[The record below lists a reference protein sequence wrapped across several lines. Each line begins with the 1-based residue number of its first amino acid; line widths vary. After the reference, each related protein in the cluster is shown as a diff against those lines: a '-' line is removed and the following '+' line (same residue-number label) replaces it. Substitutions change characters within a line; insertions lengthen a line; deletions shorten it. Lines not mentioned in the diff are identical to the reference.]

1 MPHTKYLLLI
11 LVLFAGILISCSED
25 DNSPVPTD
33 DDTGMGTDDD
43 GVGNVPPQGFTGEI
57 QWVRTLGGSSI
68 DQATSIAATSDGN
81 FVVAGTTYSTD
92 GDVSGKSTPDA
103 DYWVVKISTTG
114 NVLWNRT
121 YGTSED
127 ELAHHVSATDD
138 GGFIVAGYSR
148 GDNCGSGSNGGFHD
162 YWLAKFNAAG
172 NPEWCQNFGFGG
184 SDQAFD
190 VFQTSDGGYF
200 ASGYFDVSA
209 SNGQGND
216 DRSPGGTRHGV
227 GEYWAIKMDAN
238 GEFFWRRYFGGTNND
253 RSYDALETP
262 EGDFILAGASESDD
276 FDITDSKGSYDLW
289 AVKVSADGDKM
300 WTKSY
305 GGSEIDI
312 GYAICPIGDGSYF
325 FAGDSRSSDKDVTN
339 SYGNADMWVVKIG
352 SNGNRIS
359 QKSYG
364 GSQFD
369 SARKIKQLSDGNF
382 MIIGSTRSSDND
394 VSINKGLNDAWLVII
409 DRNQQLL
416 YEKTIGGSSLDFAED
431 AIQAAD
437 GSIII
442 VGNTESSDGD
452 ITSNK
457 GVKDFLIVKIK

>member
-1 MPHTKYLLLI
+1 MPLNKNLLLVFI
-11 LVLFAGILISCSED
+11 LFVGFLVSCSSDSD
-25 DNSPVPTD
+25 DPPIPTD
-33 DDTGMGTDDD
+33 DDTGMTDDD
-43 GVGNVPPQGFTGEI
+43 GFGNVPPQGFEGQI
-57 QWVRTLGGSSI
+57 DWLRTLGGSNI
-68 DQATSIAATSDGN
+68 DQATSITTTSDGN

-103 DYWVVKISTTG
+103 DYWVVKISNSG

-121 YGTSED
+121 YGTTED
-127 ELAHHVSATDD
+127 ELAHHVSATED

-148 GDNCGSGSNGGFHD
+148 GDNCGTGSNGGFHD

-172 NPEWCQNFGFGG
+172 NPEWCQNFGFAG

-216 DRSPGGTRHGV
+216 DRSPNGGQHGV
-227 GEYWAIKMDAN
+227 GEYWCIKMDAN

-262 EGDFILAGASESDD
+262 EGDFILVGASESED

-289 AVKVSADGDKM
+289 AVKVSAEGDKM
-300 WTKSY
+300 WTRSY

-312 GYAICPIGDGSYF
+312 GYSIVPTGDGNYL
-325 FAGDSRSSDKDVTN
+325 FAGDARSTDKDITN
-339 SYGNADMWVVKIG
+339 SFGNADMWVVKIG
-352 SNGNRIS
+352 SNGNKIA
-359 QKSYG
+359 QKNYG
-364 GSQFD
+364 GTQFD
-369 SARKIKQLSDGNF
+369 SARKIKRLSDGNF
-382 MIIGSTRSSDND
+382 MVIGSTRSADND
-394 VSINKGLNDAWLVII
+394 VSENKGQNDAWLVFI
-409 DRNQQLL
+409 DSNLQLL
-416 YEKTIGGSSLDFAED
+416 FEKAIGGSSLDFAED
-431 AIQAAD
+431 AIQTAD
-437 GSIII
+437 GSIIL
-442 VGNTESSDGD
+442 VGNTESNDGD
-452 ITSNK
+452 ISSNK